1 MNTLI
6 FGLLT
11 IISLFIFM
19 KLGKIKASK
28 KQLNRN
34 NRIKWRR
41 NQHQSFSEDR
51 DNSKISGEEPE
62 QISDQSEK

>member
-11 IISLFIFM
+11 IISVFIFM

-34 NRIKWRR
+34 DRINWAR
-41 NQHQSFSEDR
+41 NKQPNFDEENYST
-51 DNSKISGEEPE
+51 KIPEEKNK
-62 QISDQSEK
+62 QINDQSEK

>member
-11 IISLFIFM
+11 IISVFIFM

-34 NRIKWRR
+34 DRINWAR
-41 NQHQSFSEDR
+41 NKQPNFDEENYST
-51 DNSKISGEEPE
+51 KIPEEKNK
-62 QISDQSEK
+62 QINDQSEE

>member
-6 FGLLT
+6 FGLLAV
-11 IISLFIFM
+11 ISVFIFM

-34 NRIKWRR
+34 DRINWAR
-41 NQHQSFSEDR
+41 NKQPNFDEENYST
-51 DNSKISGEEPE
+51 KIPEEKNK
-62 QISDQSEK
+62 QINDQSEE

>member
-11 IISLFIFM
+11 IISVFIFM

-34 NRIKWRR
+34 DRINWTR
-41 NQHQSFSEDR
+41 NKKPNFNEE
-51 DNSKISGEEPE
+51 NYNTKIPEEKNK
-62 QISDQSEK
+62 QINDQSEK

>member
-11 IISLFIFM
+11 VISVFIFM

-34 NRIKWRR
+34 DRINWAR
-41 NQHQSFSEDR
+41 NKQPNFDEENYST
-51 DNSKISGEEPE
+51 KIPEEKNK
-62 QISDQSEK
+62 QINDQSEE

>member
-11 IISLFIFM
+11 VISVFIFM

-34 NRIKWRR
+34 DRINWTR
-41 NQHQSFSEDR
+41 NKQPNFDDENYST
-51 DNSKISGEEPE
+51 KIPEEKNK
-62 QISDQSEK
+62 QINDQSEE

>member
-11 IISLFIFM
+11 IISVFIFM

-34 NRIKWRR
+34 DRINWAR
-41 NQHQSFSEDR
+41 NKQPNFDAENYST
-51 DNSKISGEEPE
+51 KIPE
-62 QISDQSEK
+62 KKNKQINDQSEK